1 MGSCWKCIIKLENVL
16 YHIVVRLRKEL
27 IPCNVCTL
35 EFPFVAPVLCEND
48 VIMHLCVSHWPG
60 RTEQN
65 WKGKQDSQSLE
76 FTLQKT
82 KMRFVNFFPAD
93 EFSPGQG
100 KNQTGTKA
108 GPLVGRSIILN
119 DSDW

>member
-1 MGSCWKCIIKLENVL
+1 MGSCWKCVIRLENVL

-27 IPCNVCTL
+27 IPCTVCTL

-65 WKGKQDSQSLE
+65 WRGKQDSQSLE

-93 EFSPGQG
+93 EFSPSQD

-119 DSDW
+119 DSD